1 MCLKKPMTN
10 NPMTNNPAAN
20 NPITTPPAALDQRPL
35 TGPYS
40 GLTINSARRF
50 ISKQFEQAGL
60 AACDGEAR
68 ELLMAATGLS
78 REELITMGTELM
90 TSESFDLLQQYA
102 ARRLAGE
109 PVDNILGWREFY
121 GRRFKV
127 CPDVLSPR
135 QETEEVVA
143 KALEMIKSIDAPRI
157 VDLGTGSGAIIAAL
171 LLERPKAIGTAID
184 ISEAALSI
192 AASNAKTHKINER
205 LTLLRSHWLTN
216 LQGQFDLIISN
227 PPYIDSNAMA
237 QLSPEVIN
245 FDPAISLHGGTD
257 GLEAYRIIAAQA
269 GAYLKPNG
277 ALVFE
282 IGYDQG
288 QSVPDILRRHNFKD
302 INVFNDLAGLA
313 RIVTA
318 LRE

>member
-40 GLTINSARRF
+40 GLTVNSARRF
-50 ISKQFEQAGL
+50 ISKQFERAGL
-60 AACDGEAR
+60 ADCDGEAR
-68 ELLMAATGLS
+68 DLLMAATGLS
-78 REELITMGTELM
+78 REELIIEGTELM
-90 TSESFDLLQQYA
+90 SSKSFELLQKYT
-102 ARRLAGE
+102 ARRLAG
-109 PVDNILGWREFY
+109 D
-121 GRRFKV
+121 
-127 CPDVLSPR
+127 
-135 QETEEVVA
+135 QETEEVVE

-157 VDLGTGSGAIIAAL
+157 ADLGTGSGAIITAL

-184 ISEAALSI
+184 LSEAALSI
-192 AASNAKTHKINER
+192 AASNAKTHKINGR
-205 LTLLRSHWLTN
+205 LTLLHSHWFTN

-227 PPYIDSNAMA
+227 PPYIDSKAMA
-237 QLSPEVIN
+237 ELSPEVVN

-257 GLEAYRIIAAQA
+257 GLEAYRIIASQA

-288 QSVPDILRRHNFKD
+288 QSVPEILRRHNFKD